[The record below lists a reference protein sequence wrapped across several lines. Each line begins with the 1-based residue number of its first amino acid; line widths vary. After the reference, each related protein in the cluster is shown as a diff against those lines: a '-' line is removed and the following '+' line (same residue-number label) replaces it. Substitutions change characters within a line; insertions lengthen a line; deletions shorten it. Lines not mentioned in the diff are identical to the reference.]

1 MNEDMGCG
9 KTLQGMGVPEGFFV
23 QMVMNRTGR
32 DVRDIYMDASAVK
45 YRNIVMCPPHLV
57 KKMGGSDQSGYPLCE
72 SNDHT
77 GNQGTMQA
85 EKTGK
90 RKNQQGILYHE
101 QGNRTYVRGAWTAL
115 YGMLTEKIF
124 HV

>member
-1 MNEDMGCG
+1 MGCG

-57 KKMGGSDQSGYPLCE
+57 KKWEEAIKADIPYAKVTIIRGIKELCRLRKRGKE
-72 SNDHT
+72 RTSK
-77 GNQGTMQA
+77 GNF
-85 EKTGK
+85 
-90 RKNQQGILYHE
+90 IS
-101 QGNRTYVRGAWTAL
+101 
-115 YGMLTEKIF
+115 
-124 HV
+124 